1 MEHQDDGDEGCCS
14 LTYNDYRVQST
25 ENKAYYL
32 RHQQRMFY
40 LMYYIQILLYSL
52 VIPSLPIPPVP
63 LTFPSFSEG
72 PRGLLEALNI
82 LPASSISC
90 FCPSPLAYSTG
101 KGVLQHRPLFFCGSS
116 PLAMLAVVRRICACV
131 HLEKPTTVWCDYHI
145 WHVPSPLISL
155 LWTPSPRSPMEFPL
169 SCSPGH
175 WFLSIPTKIRFSLYL
190 FYS

>member
-1 MEHQDDGDEGCCS
+1 MHKLSGKRQNAKS
-14 LTYNDYRVQST
+14 AKNV
-25 ENKAYYL
+25 L
-32 RHQQRMFY
+32 RHV
-40 LMYYIQILLYSL
+40 LHT
-52 VIPSLPIPPVP
+52 SLPVFSGNTIPPYPPVP
-63 LTFPSFSEG
+63 LTLPSFSES
-72 PRGLLEALNI
+72 PRGLLEAQNI

-116 PLAMLAVVRRICACV
+116 PLAMLAVGRHICACV
-131 HLEKPTTVWCDYHI
+131 HPEKPTTVWCDYHI
-145 WHVPSPLISL
+145 WHVPPPLISL